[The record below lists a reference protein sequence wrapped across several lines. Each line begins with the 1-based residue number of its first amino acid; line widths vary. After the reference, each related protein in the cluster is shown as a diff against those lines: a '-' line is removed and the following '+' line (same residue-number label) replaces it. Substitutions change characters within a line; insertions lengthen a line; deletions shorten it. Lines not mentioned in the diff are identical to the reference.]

1 MCIYL
6 LHYNYLTIDSDCH
19 LYSHTKSQF
28 ACRLAGLGWPGL
40 SCAGLFCSV
49 RFIIQDYPA
58 GIEVAYDVR
67 SPHYPGRSIDDM
79 FVSPACLVAGAAQA
93 TATTQTGPQMPKMP
107 FMLKRLRARKPAPL
121 RFSLHNLISCLS
133 LREPST

>member
-1 MCIYL
+1 MRIEISVCL
-6 LHYNYLTIDSDCH
+6 SPGWT
-19 LYSHTKSQF
+19 
-28 ACRLAGLGWPGL
+28 GLGG
-40 SCAGLFCSV
+40 SV

-67 SPHYPGRSIDDM
+67 SPHCPGRSIDDM
-79 FVSPACLVAGAAQA
+79 FVSPACLLAGAAQA
-93 TATTQTGPQMPKMP
+93 PAPATAQAGPQLPKMP

-133 LREPST
+133 LRDPST